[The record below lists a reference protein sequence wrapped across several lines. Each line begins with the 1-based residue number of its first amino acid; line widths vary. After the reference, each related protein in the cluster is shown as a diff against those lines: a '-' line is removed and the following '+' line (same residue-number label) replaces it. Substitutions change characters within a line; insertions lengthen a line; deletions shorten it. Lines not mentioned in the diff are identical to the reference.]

1 MADGPAGKIPG
12 VERAAILLLTVGEQA
27 AAEVL
32 KHMAPKEVQ
41 KIGAAMAQL
50 TNVSKD
56 QAHQVIEIF
65 NREVDNQTSLG
76 VGSDEYI
83 RKVLVTALGQD
94 KAGAVIDRI
103 LLGGNSKGLEALKW
117 MDPRAVAELIRL
129 EHPQIM
135 AIILSYLDS
144 DQAADVIVHLPEKV
158 RIDVIQRIAALD
170 GIQPSALQE
179 LNEIMEKQFTG
190 TATGNVKSSSVG
202 GLKAAA
208 NMLNLTDSSKQSEII
223 AKIKEGDEQLA
234 QKIEDLMFVFE
245 DLVEV
250 DDRGIQALL
259 REVSSDSL
267 IVALKGSSEQIKE
280 KIFKNMSKRA
290 AEMLRD
296 DLEVRGPVKVSDVEI
311 SQKEILGVAR
321 RLADSGEL
329 VLGGKG
335 GEQYV

>member
-1 MADGPAGKIPG
+1 MANHASKIPG
-12 VERAAILLLTVGEQA
+12 VERAAILLLSLGEQA

-41 KIGAAMAQL
+41 KIGAAMAAM
-50 TNVSKD
+50 TNVSRD
-56 QAHQVIEIF
+56 QVGTVLDNFTKEIE
-65 NREVDNQTSLG
+65 NQTAIG

-83 RKVLVTALGQD
+83 RKVLVSALGQE
-94 KAGAVIDRI
+94 KAGGVIDRI

-129 EHPQIM
+129 EHPQIIS
-135 AIILSYLDS
+135 IILSYLDS
-144 DQAADVIVHLPEKV
+144 DQAAEIIVHLPDRV

-179 LNEIMEKQFTG
+179 LNEIMEKQFSGNNTS
-190 TATGNVKSSSVG
+190 NVKSSSVG
-202 GLKAAA
+202 GVKAAA
-208 NMLNLTDSSKQSEII
+208 NILNLTESSKQAEII
-223 AKIKEGDEQLA
+223 AKIKEGDEKLA
-234 QKIEDLMFVFE
+234 QQIEDLMFVFE
-245 DLVEV
+245 DLAGI

-259 REVSSDSL
+259 REISSESL
-267 IVALKGSSEQIKE
+267 IIALKGADETMKE

-296 DLEVRGPVKVSDVEI
+296 DLEVRGPVRLSEVEGA
-311 SQKEILGVAR
+311 QKEILGVAR
-321 RLADSGEL
+321 RLSESGEIA
-329 VLGGKG
+329 LGGKG

>member
-1 MADGPAGKIPG
+1 MPDAGNKIPG
-12 VERAAILLLTVGEQA
+12 VERAAILLMSLGESA

-41 KIGAAMAQL
+41 KIGAAMASL
-50 TNVSKD
+50 TSVSRE
-56 QAHQVIEIF
+56 QVSSVIETF
-65 NREVDNQTSLG
+65 NREVENQTAIG

-83 RKVLVTALGQD
+83 RKVLIQALGQD
-94 KAGAVIDRI
+94 KAGNIIDRI
-103 LLGGNSKGLEALKW
+103 LLGGSSKGLESLKW

-129 EHPQIM
+129 EHPQII

-144 DQAADVIVHLPEKV
+144 DQSADVIGHLPEKV
-158 RIDVIQRIAALD
+158 RVDVIQRIATLD

-179 LNEIMEKQFTG
+179 LNEIMEKQFSG
-190 TATGNVKSSSVG
+190 QNASNVKSSTVG
-202 GLKAAA
+202 GVKAAA
-208 NMLNLTDSSKQSEII
+208 NIVNLVDAAKQAEIL
-223 AKIKEGDEQLA
+223 AKIKEGDEKLA
-234 QKIEDLMFVFE
+234 EKIEDLMFVFE

-267 IVALKGSSEQIKE
+267 IVALKGASEAIKE
-280 KIFKNMSKRA
+280 KVFKNMSKRA
-290 AEMLRD
+290 GEMLRD
-296 DLEVRGPVKVSDVEI
+296 DLEVRGPVKVSEVEAA
-311 SQKEILGVAR
+311 QKEILNVAR
-321 RLADSGEL
+321 RLADAGDI

>member
-1 MADGPAGKIPG
+1 MPDAGNKIPG
-12 VERAAILLLTVGEQA
+12 VERAAILLMSLGESA

-41 KIGAAMAQL
+41 KIGAAMASL
-50 TNVSKD
+50 TSVSRE
-56 QAHQVIEIF
+56 QVTTVIETF
-65 NREVDNQTSLG
+65 NREVENQTAIG

-83 RKVLVTALGQD
+83 RKVLIQALGQD
-94 KAGAVIDRI
+94 KAGNIIDRI
-103 LLGGNSKGLEALKW
+103 LLGGNSKGLESLKW

-129 EHPQIM
+129 EHPQII

-144 DQAADVIVHLPEKV
+144 DQSAEVIGHLPEKV
-158 RIDVIQRIAALD
+158 RVDVIQRIATLD

-179 LNEIMEKQFTG
+179 LNEIMEKQFSG
-190 TATGNVKSSSVG
+190 QNANNVKSSAVG
-202 GLKAAA
+202 GVKAAA
-208 NMLNLTDSSKQSEII
+208 NIVNLVDASKQAEIL
-223 AKIKEGDEQLA
+223 AKIKEGDEKLA
-234 QKIEDLMFVFE
+234 EKIEDLMFVFE

-267 IVALKGSSEQIKE
+267 IIALKGSSEAIKE

-290 AEMLRD
+290 GEMLRD
-296 DLEVRGPVKVSDVEI
+296 DLEVRGPVKISEVEAA
-311 SQKEILGVAR
+311 QKEILNVAR
-321 RLADSGEL
+321 RLADAGEI